1 MRAEALLLPSSEIL
15 PKMPASI
22 PRYLLETSR
31 RLPEKVAIVSPER
44 SVTFRELYQE
54 AVATSE
60 CLREMGLKP
69 GDRIGICMEKTVDQV
84 VAILGVLY
92 ANAVVVPILPRLK
105 APNVRHIVENSGM
118 AAMITDS
125 GRHGE
130 VNDYASLTRIVIG
143 HGAVDA
149 ELPNLP
155 YLRKFIQPRDAFD
168 RIGNDDAAIIY
179 SSGSTGRPKGILISH
194 RNLAEGADIVAEY
207 LGTQED
213 DRIGSVLSFNFDYGM
228 NQIWQTVRKGCTLV
242 LHELSLPNDLFAMLA
257 KERITALPV
266 MPVFI
271 TKMFDR
277 RLKVNTSHFD
287 FSSLRYVCSTGG
299 RLSAD
304 MIADLRG
311 AFPQARIY
319 SMFGLTEAFRSTYLP
334 PEKLDSHPT
343 SVGIAIPDC
352 QVMILDEHGDE
363 CAPNV
368 VGELVHRGATVTKG
382 YWRDPENTA
391 RTFRPHPRFPGE
403 TLVYSGDRAYR
414 DEEGLLYFV
423 ARADDMIKTRGFR
436 VSPTEV
442 EMEVVRHPEIV
453 DAVAFALPNIAIG
466 EDVACAYTT
475 VDGKPLGEPTLRQ
488 FLKSNLPNH
497 MVPSVLLH
505 FDSFPILGNAG
516 KLDRKGIKQAS
527 YERLGVE
534 TTASSPQRAP
544 SVGSPVSA

>member
-1 MRAEALLLPSSEIL
+1 
-15 PKMPASI
+15 MPASI
-22 PRYLLETSR
+22 PRYLLDAAQ
-31 RLPEKVAIVSPER
+31 RLPDKVAIVSPACR
-44 SVTFRELYQE
+44 ITFAELRHE
-54 AVATSE
+54 ALATAE
-60 CLREMGLKP
+60 CLREMGLQA
-69 GDRIGICMEKTVDQV
+69 GDRVGICMEKSVDQV
-84 VAILGVLY
+84 VALLGALC

-105 APNVRHIVENSGM
+105 GPNIRHIIENSGLSVM
-118 AAMITDS
+118 VTDS
-125 GRHGE
+125 ERLAEVREFAGLARLVTGHGE
-130 VNDYASLTRIVIG
+130 I
-143 HGAVDA
+143 DA
-149 ELPNLP
+149 DLPNLP
-155 YLRKFIQPRDAFD
+155 YLRRFIQPRDFFD

-179 SSGSTGRPKGILISH
+179 SSGSTGRPKGILIAH

-207 LGTQED
+207 LGTRED
-213 DRIGSVLSFNFDYGM
+213 ERIGSVLSFNFDYGM
-228 NQIWQTVRKGCTLV
+228 NQIWQTLRKGCTLV
-242 LHELSLPNDLFAMLA
+242 LHDLSLPNDLFAMMA

-277 RLKVNTSHFD
+277 RLKVNTSAFD
-287 FSSLRYVCSTGG
+287 FSALRYVCSTGG

-334 PEKLDSHPT
+334 PEKLDTHPT
-343 SVGIAIPDC
+343 SVGKSIPDC
-352 QVMILDEHGDE
+352 QVMVLDDKGDE
-363 CAPNV
+363 CPAHT

-382 YWRDPENTA
+382 YWKDPENTA
-391 RTFRPHPRFPGE
+391 KTFRTHPRFPGE
-403 TLVYSGDRAYR
+403 TLVYSGDRVYR

-442 EMEVVRHPEIV
+442 ETEVVRHPDIV
-453 DAVAFALPNIAIG
+453 DAVAFALPNIAVG

-475 VDGKPLGEPTLRQ
+475 VTAEPLAEPVLKQ

-516 KLDRKGIKQAS
+516 KLDRRGIKQAG
-527 YERLGVE
+527 YERLGLQPAAAE
-534 TTASSPQRAP
+534 TPPPGHGRSGA
-544 SVGSPVSA
+544 